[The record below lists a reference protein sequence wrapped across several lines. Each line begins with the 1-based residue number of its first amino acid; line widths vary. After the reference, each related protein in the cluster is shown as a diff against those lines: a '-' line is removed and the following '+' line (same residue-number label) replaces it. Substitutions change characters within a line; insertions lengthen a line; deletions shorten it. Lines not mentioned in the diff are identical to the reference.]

1 MREANPTI
9 RFIGKGLVRPECVI
23 AHSSGLIIVPDWTD
37 AGGVSVLFPDGRI
50 QRHLAVNP
58 PHELKP
64 NGIALLPGGDVLLVH
79 LGTDLGGV
87 WRLHPDGNVRP
98 ELMEVEGAPL
108 PPSNFCHVDHLDRRW
123 LSVSTRTIPR
133 ANAYRADV
141 CDGFIVLSDGRG
153 DRIVADG
160 LGYTNECLVHP
171 DGERLFVN
179 ETFSKRLTCF
189 DIAADGSLR
198 NRRTVAEFGSGTYPD
213 GMAFDSEGNVWIV
226 SVVSNRV
233 IQVDDKGEQRL
244 ILEDLDEDFVAI
256 AESAYQKGELGRPHL
271 DNNPSALA
279 NISSMAFCGE
289 GMKTIV
295 LGCLLGDR
303 LPLVEAP
310 VNGWEMPHYRHD
322 ITPLLTAL
330 ARSPAS

>member
-1 MREANPTI
+1 MGEDNPTI
-9 RFIGKGLVRPECVI
+9 RFIGEGLVRPECVI

-37 AGGVSVLFPDGRI
+37 AGGVSVLFPGGRI
-50 QRHLAVNP
+50 ERHLAVNP

-64 NGIALLPGGDVLLVH
+64 NGIALLPEGDILLVH
-79 LGTDLGGV
+79 LGADLGGV
-87 WRLHPDGNVRP
+87 WRLYPDGSVRP

-108 PPSNFCHVDHLDRRW
+108 PPSNFCYVDHLDRRW

-133 ANAYRADV
+133 ADAYRADV
-141 CDGFIVLSDGRG
+141 RDGFIVLSDERG

-171 DGERLFVN
+171 DGKRLFVN

-189 DIAADGSLR
+189 DIAADGGLS
-198 NRRTVAEFGSGTYPD
+198 NRRTVTEFGSGTYPD
-213 GMAFDSEGNVWIV
+213 GMAFDCEGNVWVV

-233 IQVDDKGEQRL
+233 IQVDEKGRQTL
-244 ILEDLDEDFVAI
+244 FLEDADEDFVAI
-256 AESAYQKGELGRPHL
+256 AESAYQNGELGRPHL
-271 DNNPSALA
+271 DNNPSTLA

-289 GMKTIV
+289 GLKTIV

-303 LPLVEAP
+303 LSLVEAP
-310 VNGWEMPHYRHD
+310 VAGWELPHYRHD

-330 ARSPAS
+330 A